1 MSSYENFTNSHNSL
15 MNLITGILEKGEIN
29 QEDKDNLDREK
40 VNYNA
45 SCIEVKNDLQDAQN
59 MILEKKIIEDSSKNS
74 DLTQSDVFNALTENG
89 QLQGF
94 FRDEE
99 TGEIYINAEF
109 IQTKGWKIVDDEGN
123 TILEIDSDTGK
134 LKLSGKLSVTGTF
147 GKVLIDDGN
156 MTLTDKLARIVGN
169 ISGTGIGFKYLGTQD
184 TILKNPIF
192 EVDMEAGTFQ
202 CVNFTRVK
210 FNGMKYGGDDWE
222 NLALSSGVAE
232 NYSYPSRCRTIQ
244 GQTEIQLSV
253 KGITTFPKTICNLPT
268 KYRPSRSLFLLGTYG
283 ETNPVTVK
291 FKVTSDGD
299 VIATGS
305 TNTSPSATIGYF
317 LNVTFSR
324 A

>member
-1 MSSYENFTNSHNSL
+1 MSSYDNFNNSHNSL
-15 MNLITGILEKGEIN
+15 VKLISGILEKGELT
-29 QEDKDNLDREK
+29 QQDKDNLDK
-40 VNYNA
+40 LKGNYNN
-45 SCIEVKNDLQDAQN
+45 SYKNVKSDLQDAQDKKN
-59 MILEKKIIEDSSKNS
+59 EKQIIENSSKNS
-74 DLTQSDVFNALTENG
+74 HFTQEEIFNFLTNNG
-89 QLQGF
+89 ETQGIF
-94 FRDEE
+94 IDEE
-99 TGEIYINAEF
+99 TKELYINAEF

-169 ISGTGIGFKYLGTQD
+169 ISGTGIGFKYLGTAD
-184 TILKNPIF
+184 TQLKNPNI
-192 EVDMEAGTFQ
+192 VLDMEDGTFQ
-202 CVNFTRVK
+202 CINFSK
-210 FNGMKYGGDDWE
+210 ISFNGMTYGGDDWE
-222 NLALSSGVAE
+222 NLVLSSGVAE
-232 NYSYPSRCRTIQ
+232 NYSYPSRVRGIA

-268 KYRPSRSLFLLGTYG
+268 KYRPSRSLFFLGTYG

-299 VIATGS
+299 VIAIGS
-305 TNTSPSATIGYF
+305 TNTSPSDAIGYF
-317 LNVTFSR
+317 LNCTFSR